1 MITKAV
7 KYLVDQLVKMELI
20 EEMQRD
26 EYLYSLTCFVEGIL
40 TIGSILILAIC
51 FEKIIPT
58 IMFLLFFFS
67 LRRRTGGFHL
77 NSFGSCFIGTL
88 ILYVLIVICAKYAVL
103 ERLVLVLFT
112 VCSYVCILIIGTVNH
127 PNMDMSKEELN
138 ASKTSSRLL
147 VSMLIMLV
155 GFLWWI
161 EANMEIIVYMCL
173 AIILCASLLII
184 AKIVKQEVRVNE

>member
-7 KYLVDQLVKMELI
+7 KYLVDQLVKKELI

-184 AKIVKQEVRVNE
+184 AKIVKQEVRVDE

>member
-7 KYLVDQLVKMELI
+7 KYLVDQLVKKELI

-184 AKIVKQEVRVNE
+184 AKIVKQEIRVNE

>member
-7 KYLVDQLVKMELI
+7 KYLVDQLVKKELI

>member
-1 MITKAV
+1 M
-7 KYLVDQLVKMELI
+7 
-20 EEMQRD
+20 
-26 EYLYSLTCFVEGIL
+26 
-40 TIGSILILAIC
+40 
-51 FEKIIPT
+51 
-58 IMFLLFFFS
+58 
-67 LRRRTGGFHL
+67 
-77 NSFGSCFIGTL
+77 
-88 ILYVLIVICAKYAVL
+88 ICAKYAVL

-184 AKIVKQEVRVNE
+184 AKIVKQEVRVDE

>member
-1 MITKAV
+1 
-7 KYLVDQLVKMELI
+7 
-20 EEMQRD
+20 MQRD